1 MKDRVLLLLLLGCL
15 LFSAC
20 SDSENEDIL
29 AERPKIEFSTTTGE
43 YKVKVG
49 KEVSVGAIVSNATN
63 PLYSWKLD
71 GKIISTEPT
80 FYFKGDKVGEYFLIL
95 RVDSENGTS
104 EAQVK
109 VTVADKLAPEI
120 SMVSSYVAYSGRDVE
135 IVANVLYIED
145 TEVSYVWRLDG
156 QIVSET
162 ASYVFNQTGLGQK
175 TLTLKVS
182 NADGADLKAFT
193 VTVLPVP
200 VPTLYF
206 DNGHYRVTSNINDQR
221 KMAVSI
227 GRSLVLAPVIS
238 NIANPGTY
246 TWTVDGAIQ
255 SEKSETFTFTPTTKG
270 IYTIT
275 VTESTTSAKAEVEV
289 ECADAEGT
297 YYRAAITGNKAT
309 ATKAFDYV
317 PAPGQFINYQIGTT
331 KAKALQD
338 LQTALNNGS
347 APYVGAYGGYW
358 IVGFDH
364 SVDNVSGKADL
375 MIKGNAFETW
385 SEPGIVWVMQDENGN
400 GLPDDTWYEL
410 AGSEANKA
418 DTKTR
423 YAITYYKPQASG
435 SNVLWTDNFGNTG
448 SVDYNGYHSQAY
460 YFPMF
465 ISEDSYTLT
474 GTCLK
479 STMLIGNLETSPGYA
494 WGYVDNYGDGSRPN
508 YEFWIEDAMDAKGN
522 KVNLKYIDFVKVHTA
537 MTGKGAAV
545 GEISTEADIPTDLN
559 FSIK

>member
-109 VTVADKLAPEI
+109 VTVAEKLAPEI

>member
-1 MKDRVLLLLLLGCL
+1 MKEKVLLLLLLGCF
-15 LFSAC
+15 LFSSC
-20 SDSENEDIL
+20 SDKEGEDVVT
-29 AERPKIEFSTTTGE
+29 ERPKIEFSTTTGE

-49 KEVSVGAIVSNATN
+49 KEVAIEAILSNAIN
-63 PLYSWKLD
+63 PIYSWKID
-71 GKIISTEPT
+71 GKIISTEPS
-80 FYFKGDKVGEYFLIL
+80 FKFKGDKVGEYFLIL
-95 RVDSENGTS
+95 RVDAENGTS

-109 VTVADKLAPEI
+109 VSVVDKLAPEI
-120 SMVSSYVAYSGRDVE
+120 SMVSSHIAYSGRDVE
-135 IVANVLYIED
+135 IKANVLYIEN
-145 TEVSYVWRLDG
+145 TEVTYVWRLDG

-162 ASYVFNQTGLGQK
+162 ESYIFNQTGLGQK

-182 NADGADLKAFT
+182 NDEGSDLKTFT
-193 VTVLPVP
+193 VTVLPEP

-206 DNGHYRVTSNINDQR
+206 DNGHYRVLSNIDAMR
-221 KMAVSI
+221 TRTVPI
-227 GRSLVLAPVIS
+227 GKSLVLAPVIA
-238 NIANPGTY
+238 NIENPGTY

-255 SEKSETFTFTPTTKG
+255 SEKAEFFTFTPATKG
-270 IYTIT
+270 KYTIT
-275 VTESTTSAKAEVEV
+275 VTESTTSAQAKVEV
-289 ECADAEGT
+289 ECTESEGT
-297 YYRAAITGNKAT
+297 YYRTAVTGNKAT
-309 ATKAFDYV
+309 ATKAFDYI
-317 PAPGQFINYQIGTT
+317 PAPGQFINYQTGTT

-364 SVDNVSGKADL
+364 SVDNVAGKADI
-375 MIKGNAFETW
+375 MIKGNAFESW

-410 AGSEANKA
+410 AGSEANKPE
-418 DTKTR
+418 TRTR
-423 YAITYYKPQASG
+423 YAITYYKPQAAG
-435 SNVLWTDNFGNTG
+435 SNVLWTDNFGGTG

-465 ISEDSYTLT
+465 ISEDHYTLT

-479 STMLIGNLETSPGYA
+479 STMTIADLETSPGYA
-494 WGYVDNYGDGSRPN
+494 WGYVDNWGDGSRPN
-508 YEFWIEDAMDAKGN
+508 YEFHIEDAMDAKGN

>member
-109 VTVADKLAPEI
+109 VTVAEKLAPEI

-182 NADGADLKAFT
+182 NTDGADLKAFT